1 VTAIDVVG
9 GDGWVLR
16 GNYIADVGGVSP
28 SKISYQAFLK
38 GNGSRGVIERNLV
51 VCSRRHNSGVRLGLS
66 FGGGTTGAGLCQLG
80 TCATEHREGTIRNNV
95 VMNCND
101 AGIYLSKSPSSKV
114 HNNTVY
120 NSGFG
125 IDVRFNSTA
134 TITNNIL
141 SGPVRNRDGGLSTV
155 ATTLSGVTNASFAAW
170 FVDPAN
176 ADFELRDGSSV
187 VGTGVGLPG
196 LATDFCGNP
205 RDVGLVDRGPVE
217 YGPGRTCPSRVRL
230 LFATP

>member
-1 VTAIDVVG
+1 
-9 GDGWVLR
+9 
-16 GNYIADVGGVSP
+16 VSP
-28 SKISYQAFLK
+28 SKVSYQAFLK

-66 FGGGTTGAGLCQLG
+66 LGGGTTNPSSCQTG
-80 TCATEHREGTIRNNV
+80 SCPTEHREGTIRNNV

-120 NSGFG
+120 SSAFG
-125 IDVRFNSTA
+125 VDVRFNSTA

-141 SGPVRNRDGGLSTV
+141 SGPVRNRDGGQST
-155 ATTLSGVTNASFAAW
+155 AASTLSGVTNASFAAW

-176 ADFELRDGSSV
+176 GNFDLRNGSSV
-187 VGTGVGLPG
+187 VGTGVSVSG
-196 LATDFCGNP
+196 LATDFCGNL

-217 YGPGRTCPSRVRL
+217 YGTGRTCPSRVRS